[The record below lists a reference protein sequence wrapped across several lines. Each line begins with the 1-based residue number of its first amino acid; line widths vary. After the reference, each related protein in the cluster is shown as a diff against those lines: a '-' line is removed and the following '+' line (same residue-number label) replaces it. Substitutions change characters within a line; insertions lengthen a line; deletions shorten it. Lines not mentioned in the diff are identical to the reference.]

1 MKQIDSIVFRTEV
14 FDYEK
19 ATEWKYLGN
28 KPAIVLFSAQW
39 CNPCKVMYP
48 IMEELSK
55 EYEDKIDIY
64 KVDTESDS
72 ELSGVFGIR
81 SIPTFLFIPMV
92 GQPSMASGSQPKT
105 NLVKL
110 IKDVLKI
117 E

>member
-1 MKQIDSIVFRTEV
+1 MRQIDSIQFRTEI

-28 KPAIVLFSAQW
+28 KPAIIMFSASW
-39 CNPCKVMYP
+39 CAPCRSMYP
-48 IMEELSK
+48 VMEELTK
-55 EYEDKIDIY
+55 EYEGIIDIY

-81 SIPTFLFIPMV
+81 SIPTFLFIPIGGKPHMA
-92 GQPSMASGSQPKT
+92 GGSMPKT
-105 NLVKL
+105 AF
-110 IKDVLKI
+110 IKIIKEVLKV